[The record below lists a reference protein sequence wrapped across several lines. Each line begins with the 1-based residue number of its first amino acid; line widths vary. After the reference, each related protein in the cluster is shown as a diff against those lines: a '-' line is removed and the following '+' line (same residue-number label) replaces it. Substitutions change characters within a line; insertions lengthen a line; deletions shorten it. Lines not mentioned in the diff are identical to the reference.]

1 METSLKLLKNSF
13 HRIVVLCT
21 ECVCAYA
28 AAFFKSRASV
38 SERHVVS
45 SFQKTLE
52 YMKIFVGFGVFVA
65 FYENSVFI

>member
-1 METSLKLLKNSF
+1 M
-13 HRIVVLCT
+13 LCT

-38 SERHVVS
+38 SERHVIT